1 MAVKNR
7 LPKRS
12 KNVDSLELY
21 QLVLQATGSTNVE
34 YRNAADSIRSILV
47 HQMKS
52 KKVLLPPEMIQY
64 YKKLLKLDKELWD

>member
-1 MAVKNR
+1 MAAKQK
-7 LPKRS
+7 LPKRR

-21 QLVLQATGSTNVE
+21 QLVLQATESKSE
-34 YRNAADSIRSILV
+34 AHRNAADSIRSILV

-52 KKVLLPPEMIQY
+52 KKVLLPPEMIPY